1 MLKQSIEEYLLWMIE
16 TGYCQNTWRRTEK
29 ILEYFLLFIQ
39 KQKIPIP
46 SVFTHSTL
54 SAFEREHK
62 DKPYASRRV
71 KGLWHYLFRQGKITE
86 PVKKKKPL
94 PEIYEEY
101 LLYYG
106 QRVLPDQVQG
116 ARKVLSGLNEYL
128 VKHAIGLCRLKV
140 GHLDNFLA
148 LHTAPYTT
156 RVRRNQR
163 YFLQGFLRYLHYE
176 RKILK
181 KDLAPLLVGPP
192 IYAQAKPPKFLRPHE
207 LQRVFDNSKPSNPWG
222 LRAYAMLWLAYTLGA
237 RSKEISLLKLDDI
250 SFSTRE
256 VRLCDRK
263 NTHPLTLPLPEC
275 AIKAIAAYLVGA
287 RPKSKHRALFLSL
300 QPPYGPLCSAQ
311 VARNI
316 SKLIRQ
322 AHLPGSAYWLRHTY
336 AQNLLERGASIFEI
350 KEMLG
355 HESIQSAQNYLRV
368 NIKLMR
374 EVLFNDEPF

>member
-1 MLKQSIEEYLLWMIE
+1 MDDRDRLLPKYLEKDRENFRIFSFV
-16 TGYCQNTWRRTEK
+16 RTK
-29 ILEYFLLFIQ
+29 AKL
-39 KQKIPIP
+39 PIP

-54 SAFEREHK
+54 SAFESEHK
-62 DKPYASRRV
+62 DKPYAGRRV
-71 KGLWHYLFRQGKITE
+71 RGLWHYLYRQGKITE
-86 PVKKKKPL
+86 PVKKKKPM

-106 QRVLPDQVQG
+106 RRVLPDRVQH
-116 ARKVLSGLNEYL
+116 ARKILSGLNDYL
-128 VKHAIGLCRLKV
+128 VEYTIALPDLRIDD
-140 GHLDNFLA
+140 LDNFFA
-148 LHTAPYTT
+148 LHTAAYTA
-156 RVRRNQR
+156 RVRQNKR
-163 YFLQGFLRYLHYE
+163 YFLRGFLRYLYYE

-181 KDLAPLLVGPP
+181 KDLARLLVGPP

-207 LQRVFDNSKPSNPWG
+207 LQRLFDKSKPTTPWG

-250 SFSTRE
+250 SFGTRE

-263 NTHPLTLPLPEC
+263 NTTPLTLPLPEG
-275 AIKAIAAYLVGA
+275 AIKAIAAYVVGA
-287 RPKSKHRALFLSL
+287 RPKSKHRVLFLSL

-322 AHLPGSAYWLRHTY
+322 AHLPGAAYWLRHTY

-355 HESIQSAQNYLRV
+355 HENIQAAKNYLRV

-374 EVLFNDEPF
+374 EVLFDDETL